1 MTENRT
7 RYDAIY
13 HANVRVEESGRQN
26 DESSDARLP
35 HCRDRGTGAVLE
47 DRGRAESAGA
57 KHRQH
62 RIVAGKGIGKLR
74 RAHWIANDAQDF
86 PALIPGEERASER
99 RDAMSM
105 RDRLRNEHAAGFPR
119 RSENEKP

>member
-13 HANVRVEESGRQN
+13 HADVRVEESGRQN
-26 DESSDARLP
+26 DEPLDPCLSHRG
-35 HCRDRGTGAVLE
+35 DRGAGAVLE
-47 DRGRAESAGA
+47 NRGRAESASA
-57 KHRQH
+57 QH
-62 RIVAGKGIGKLR
+62 GEHGIVAWKSIGKLR
-74 RAHWIANDAQDF
+74 RTHWIADDAQDF
-86 PALIPGEERASER
+86 PALTPGEERASER
-99 RDAMSM
+99 RDAMSV